1 MPNSISLQRLVA
13 ERTDKALRLVEG
25 PTELQLTVR
34 HAGEQGLA
42 SELVRQRRMTEH
54 KRLADAAKE
63 AQDDAQRRLDATLAE
78 EAQLQAQRQ
87 NRADVARSRVLRY
100 VDYADRLAA
109 IYRRALVRRHPQR
122 DALVSQWRADLS
134 PPPAWV
140 LTDDLTPSHRETGV
154 AA

>member
-1 MPNSISLQRLVA
+1 
-13 ERTDKALRLVEG
+13 
-25 PTELQLTVR
+25 
-34 HAGEQGLA
+34 
-42 SELVRQRRMTEH
+42 MTEH

-78 EAQLQAQRQ
+78 QAQLEAQRQ

-100 VDYADRLAA
+100 VEYADRLAA
-109 IYRRALVRRHPQR
+109 IYRRTLVHRHPQR
-122 DALVSQWRADLS
+122 EALVGQWRADFP